1 MTRTRLRH
9 ACGYVAL
16 TAFVAITGGCTR
28 PSSGWW
34 MFQKDVDHS
43 GYVVGGMGKS
53 PKLYWDASLVS
64 GTVSLTAPVFGL
76 IGDTARVFIGSGY
89 GDGKLYALTPSTGA
103 VQWTFTAAPSTGFF
117 GTPAAANNTLYA
129 ATLGTSPHVYAVAQA
144 TGALVWQTPLPS
156 VGSRASVAVAQDRV
170 FVNTDQH
177 KLYALN
183 QGTGAILWSATT
195 TSGATSQ
202 ESSPAVSVA
211 LNTVYVGSDS
221 ALHAFNM
228 TTGAVLWRYPL
239 TGIPGFSSPVIQ
251 PASGST
257 PALVLIGTNDRKLHA
272 VNATTGAGVW
282 VLTTGATLAF
292 GSVAMAP
299 GKVFLF
305 DFSSVVALNAATGA
319 GLWTQVAP
327 QIPRHSPAIGGG
339 VLFYSDDQAV
349 YGLSTATGVPVWK
362 APIPGNGNPNS
373 PGAEMAIALEI
384 LLVPNK
390 GHLYAFR

>member
-1 MTRTRLRH
+1 MTRARLRH
-9 ACGYVAL
+9 ASGHVAL
-16 TAFVAITGGCTR
+16 TALLAITGGCTK

-53 PKLYWDASLVS
+53 PKLYWDVSLVP

-103 VQWTFTAAPSTGFF
+103 VQWTFTAAPSSGFF
-117 GTPAAANNTLYA
+117 GAPAAANNNLYA
-129 ATLGTSPHVYAVAQA
+129 ATLGATPHVYAVAQA

-170 FVNTDQH
+170 FVYTDQH

-195 TSGATSQ
+195 TSGTGSQ
-202 ESSPAVSVA
+202 ESSPAVAVA
-211 LNTVYVGSDS
+211 LNTVYVGSDA

-228 TTGAVLWRYPL
+228 ATGAVVWTYPL
-239 TGIPGFSSPVIQ
+239 TSLAGFSSPVLQ
-251 PASGST
+251 PASGPT
-257 PALVLIGTNDRKLHA
+257 PALVLIGTNDKKLHA

-282 VLTTGATLAF
+282 VHTAGATLAF
-292 GSVAMAP
+292 GSVAVAQ

-305 DFSSVVALNAATGA
+305 DFSSVVALDVATGA
-319 GLWTQVAP
+319 VLWTQVAP
-327 QIPRHSPAIGGG
+327 QIPRHSPAIAAG
-339 VLFYSDDQAV
+339 VLFYSDDQTA
-349 YGLSTATGVPVWK
+349 YGLSTATGAPVWK

-373 PGAEMAIALEI
+373 PGAELAIALEI